1 MRQRFGLKKAH
12 LPDSL
17 VQIMKRRLSSFA
29 IAAILVF
36 PCLPTGAQEAKP
48 ALRAGAA
55 TSVITPPL
63 GEPIVGGFTP
73 FPAEHIHD
81 ELHARCLVLDD
92 GKTKIAFVVCDLLG
106 LHRAAA
112 LAAKEHIE
120 RELSIPPSHVMIS
133 ATHTHSATNA
143 LGKPPRAYASD
154 IEPTDYEKFVARRI
168 ADGVRCAVNLLRP
181 AEIAFGHLDAPEHVF
196 NRRWFLKEGTM
207 PENPFGKTDEKVK
220 MNPGSAN
227 LVEPA
232 GPIDPRV
239 SFVALREPDGKII
252 SLLTAYSLHYVGGVG
267 RAHVSADYFGYYSK
281 AVERLLGQKNQDPPV
296 VAMMANGTS
305 GDINNINFREPR
317 GRKEPYEQMQY
328 VANDL
333 ADKVAAAVAGLEW
346 QTEAVVDARYRE
358 LDVKWRTIPEE
369 LLQWARETEANA
381 PRIGDKAV
389 LPLSY
394 AGRVQRLAQASP
406 ETKLPV
412 QAFRIGGI
420 LIGTSPC
427 ETFAE
432 TGLEFRER
440 SPFEKSFMIELAN
453 GYYGYMPTPRHFEL
467 GGYETWPGTNN
478 LEPQASVKL
487 LDALMEMA
495 AELKGAN

>member
-1 MRQRFGLKKAH
+1 
-12 LPDSL
+12 
-17 VQIMKRRLSSFA
+17 MKRILALIPAFAVLFALPLPAQQSS
-29 IAAILVF
+29 
-36 PCLPTGAQEAKP
+36 PP
-48 ALRAGAA
+48 LRAGAA

-63 GEPIVGGFTP
+63 GESIVGGFTP

-92 GKTKIAFVVCDLLG
+92 GKTKVALVVCDLLG
-106 LHRAAA
+106 MHRS
-112 LAAKEHIE
+112 LAVEAKSLIE
-120 RELSIPPSHVMIS
+120 KELSIPPSHVVIS

-143 LGKPPRAYASD
+143 LYGEVRTYSSD
-154 IEPTDYEKFVARRI
+154 IELTDYQHFVARRI
-168 ADGVRCAVNLLRP
+168 ADGVRRALNLLRP
-181 AEIAFGHLDAPEHVF
+181 AEIAFGHIDVPDHVF

-207 PENPFGKTDEKVK
+207 PQNPFGKSDEKVK
-220 MNPGSAN
+220 MNPGAGGDN
-227 LVEPA
+227 LIEPA

-239 SFVALREPDGKII
+239 SFVVLREPGGPII
-252 SLLTAYSLHYVGGVG
+252 SLYSAYSLHYVGGVG
-267 RAHVSADYFGYYSK
+267 QAHVSADYFGYYSK
-281 AVERLLGQKNQDPPV
+281 AVERILSSEKQDPPI

-317 GRKEPYEQMQY
+317 LRKQPYEQMQL
-328 VANDL
+328 VADDL
-333 ADKVAAAVAGLEW
+333 AAKVTGAVSSLEW
-346 QTEAVVDARYRE
+346 KASAPLDARFRE
-358 LDVKWRTIPEE
+358 LDVKWRTIPDE
-369 LLQWARETEANA
+369 LMKWARETEADA

-389 LPLSY
+389 LPLAY

-412 QAFRIGGI
+412 QVLRIGEI
-420 LIGTSPC
+420 CIGTSPC

-432 TGLEFRER
+432 TGMEFRDR
-440 SPFEKSFMIELAN
+440 SPFAESFMVELVG

-487 LDALMEMA
+487 MDALLEMA
-495 AELKGAN
+495 TEVKTVE

>member
-1 MRQRFGLKKAH
+1 MNRLLTFRFLLL
-12 LPDSL
+12 LPLRVFVSGK
-17 VQIMKRRLSSFA
+17 VFA
-29 IAAILVF
+29 E
-36 PCLPTGAQEAKP
+36 EAKKP

-92 GKTKIAFVVCDLLG
+92 GKTKVALVVCDLLG
-106 LHRAAA
+106 LHRSVI
-112 LAAKEHIE
+112 LEAKRLIE
-120 RELSIPPSHVMIS
+120 SELGIPGSHVAVS
-133 ATHTHSATNA
+133 GTHTHSATTV
-143 LGKPPRAYASD
+143 LGPTPRVYASD
-154 IEPTDYEKFVARRI
+154 VELSDYERFVARRI
-168 ADGVRCAVNLLRP
+168 ADGVRRSVNLLRP
-181 AEIAFGHLDAPEHVF
+181 AEIAYGSIEVPDHVF
-196 NRRWFLKEGTM
+196 NRRWFLKDGTM
-207 PENPFGKTDEKVK
+207 PANPFGDTSEKVK
-220 MNPGSAN
+220 MNPGAGADN

-239 SFVALREPDGKII
+239 SILALREPNGPVIA
-252 SLLTAYSLHYVGGVG
+252 LLSAYSLHYVGGVG
-267 RAHVSADYFGYYSK
+267 QAHVSADYYGYYCR
-281 AVERLLGQKNQDPPV
+281 AVEAKLGTEGQDPPV

-305 GDINNINFREPR
+305 GDINYINSREPR
-317 GRKEPYEQMQY
+317 GRKAPYEQMQF

-333 ADKVAAAVAGLEW
+333 AGKVATAFSSLEW
-346 QTEAVVDARYRE
+346 TSEAPLEARYRE
-358 LDVKWRTIPEE
+358 LDVKWRSVDET
-369 LLQWARETEANA
+369 LLKWARETEAAA

-412 QAFRIGGI
+412 QIFKIGEVC
-420 LIGTSPC
+420 IGTSPC

-432 TGLEFRER
+432 TGMEFRER
-440 SPFEKSFMIELAN
+440 NPFAKSFMIELAN

-467 GGYETWPGTNN
+467 GGYETWPGTNY
-478 LEPQASVKL
+478 LEPQASVKVM
-487 LDALMEMA
+487 DALLEMA
-495 AELKGAN
+495 AEVKPAAK

>member
-1 MRQRFGLKKAH
+1 MNKCFAVFLALTA
-12 LPDSL
+12 LPAL
-17 VQIMKRRLSSFA
+17 F
-29 IAAILVF
+29 
-36 PCLPTGAQEAKP
+36 LPAREGSP

-63 GEPIVGGFTP
+63 GESIVGGFTP

-92 GKTKIAFVVCDLLG
+92 GNSKLALVVCDLLG
-106 LHRAAA
+106 LHRSVAVEAKA
-112 LAAKEHIE
+112 LIE
-120 RELSIPPSHVMIS
+120 KELSIPASHVVIS

-143 LGKPPRAYASD
+143 LYGEVRSYSSD
-154 IEPTDYEKFVARRI
+154 TELTDYQRFVARRI
-168 ADGVRCAVNLLRP
+168 ADGVRRAVNLLRP
-181 AEIAFGHLDAPEHVF
+181 AEIAFDHVDVPDHVF

-207 PENPFGKTDEKVK
+207 PQNPFGKSDEKVK
-220 MNPGSAN
+220 MNPGAGGEN

-239 SFVALREPDGKII
+239 SFVVLREPGGPII
-252 SLLTAYSLHYVGGVG
+252 SLYSAYSLHYVGGVG
-267 RAHVSADYFGYYSK
+267 QAHVSADYFGYYSK
-281 AVERLLGQKNQDPPV
+281 AVERLLGSENQDPPV

-317 GRKEPYEQMQY
+317 PRKQAYEQMQF
-328 VANDL
+328 VAGDL
-333 ADKVAAAVAGLEW
+333 ASKV
-346 QTEAVVDARYRE
+346 TEAVPSLEWSAKATLDARYRE
-358 LDVKWRTIPEE
+358 LDVKWRSIPDE

-394 AGRVQRLAQASP
+394 AGRVQRLAAASP

-412 QAFRIGGI
+412 QMVRIGDI
-420 LIGTSPC
+420 CLGTSPC

-432 TGLEFRER
+432 TGLEFREK
-440 SPFEKSFMIELAN
+440 SPFAKSFMVELAN
-453 GYYGYMPTPRHFEL
+453 GYYGYMPTPRHFDL

-478 LEPQASVKL
+478 LEPQASVKVMEAL
-487 LDALMEMA
+487 LEMA
-495 AELKGAN
+495 SELKAAK

>member
-1 MRQRFGLKKAH
+1 MNRRVPLSALLAGLA
-12 LPDSL
+12 LL
-17 VQIMKRRLSSFA
+17 
-29 IAAILVF
+29 
-36 PCLPTGAQEAKP
+36 CLPAVAQQAKP

-92 GKTKIAFVVCDLLG
+92 GKTKVALVVCDLLG
-106 LHRAAA
+106 LHRSVA

-120 RELSIPPSHVMIS
+120 RELSIPPSHVMVS

-143 LGKPPRAYASD
+143 LNAGPRSYSSEVELSD
-154 IEPTDYEKFVARRI
+154 YQRFVARRI
-168 ADGVRCAVNLLRP
+168 ADGVRRAVNLLRP
-181 AEIAFGHLDAPEHVF
+181 AEIAFGYFDAPEHVF

-207 PENPFGKTDEKVK
+207 PANPFGKTDEKVK
-220 MNPGSAN
+220 MNPGAGADN

-232 GPIDPRV
+232 GPTDPRV
-239 SFVALREPDGKII
+239 SFLALREAGGGKFI
-252 SLLTAYSLHYVGGVG
+252 SLLSAYSLHYVGGVG
-267 RAHVSADYFGYYSK
+267 HAHVSADYFGYFSK
-281 AVERLLGQKNQDPPV
+281 AVEKALGEEGQDPPV

-317 GRKEPYEQMQY
+317 PRQPPYEQMQF
-328 VANDL
+328 VAHDL
-333 ADKVAAAVAGLEW
+333 AERTAAAAGKLEW
-346 QTEAVVDARYRE
+346 SAEAPLDARYRE
-358 LDVKWRTIPEE
+358 LDVKWREIPEE
-369 LLQWARETEANA
+369 LIAWAKETEAAA

-394 AGRVQRLAQASP
+394 AGRVQRLAAASP

-412 QAFRIGGI
+412 QAFRIGDVC
-420 LIGTSPC
+420 IGTSPC

-432 TGLEFRER
+432 TGMEFRER
-440 SPFEKSFMIELAN
+440 SPFGKSFMIELAN
-453 GYYGYMPTPRHFEL
+453 GYYGYLPTPRHFEL

-478 LEPQASVKL
+478 LEPQASVKII
-487 LDALMEMA
+487 DALLEMA
-495 AELKGAN
+495 SEMKPAN